1 MRATPCPPAA
11 RLCAGGRPHVHI
23 RGRPPTP
30 ARLQRPAAVRRC
42 ATADPHRRSLVVR
55 ADGFTPMSQDGANA
69 GGAEY
74 PGAEHVIPTF
84 LNNTPVPTQNPT
96 RRSHTAS
103 LPCTEDV
110 PCSTSVR
117 RAVTS
122 TTTRRAPW
130 RARARPACS
139 GRTSSASSPS
149 STWVRPCRVVHTS
162 TPAPNYTHVASLVL
176 RQNVKCEF
184 PELNMGT
191 PLPCGPHLH
200 PCP

>member
-162 TPAPNYTHVASLVL
+162 TPAPNYTHVASLVCWRL
-176 RQNVKCEF
+176 RQLGKQPLRNGRVYVC
-184 PELNMGT
+184 GT
-191 PLPCGPHLH
+191 LLGC
-200 PCP
+200 C